1 MQNSYDES
9 KYMSVNDAAISLSV
23 SKATLQNWIKLN
35 KIASI
40 KLEEGTTVLYTEE
53 VLALK
58 KALLSGENSAL
69 RSRRNKKYVSG
80 NNLYKSYIS
89 ETSKNISTIE
99 SLLNT
104 IDDFEVELTTDII
117 SYLVADSALNLM
129 ARRLNVNSKN
139 SGMLFNKFLSGK
151 LEFLSDTFAKLLRDL
166 IGDKKNALLFSNE
179 HPELFNNR
187 YFYKSDE
194 DTLGLIYIS
203 LCNLQNRKA
212 TGSYYTPTK
221 IVKKLVS
228 VVRPTS
234 KDKILDPACGT
245 GNFLLCLP
253 KDIPFSSVF
262 GGDTDEIS
270 VKICRIN
277 MAIKYKN
284 LSYSEV
290 TKHITTKDFLFDYS
304 SSKYS
309 CILGNPPWGYVF
321 DADTTKK
328 LKSMYNSADGK
339 TVESYDVFI
348 EKALKML
355 KKNGRLAFVLPEAIL
370 NVKAHTAIRRIIINT
385 TSVSYLE
392 YLGNAFDK
400 VACPSIIMCLTNTHK
415 AISTVGMKVRTNNKT
430 IRIKTAREVSE
441 DGFNFT
447 LSDREY
453 KVFNKLYSIPNT
465 KHLENNADFA
475 LGIVTGGNDKFITNE
490 KTDSNEMIVK
500 GSDVLKYSLK
510 PTNNYIEF
518 TPDKFQQV
526 APVAMYR
533 APERLLYR
541 FICNQLVFAYDDK
554 CTLSLNSANIVIPK
568 LLGLDTKYV
577 LAILNSRVSQF
588 IFKKKFNSVKILRS
602 HIENLPIP
610 EISDELQE
618 EIIDKVNNL
627 ILGNYLTTVEEAYDE
642 LDEIICRQIF
652 KLTAK
657 ETELIRKAVDGENKF
672 LK

>member
-1 MQNSYDES
+1 MHNSYNES

-23 SKATLQNWIKLN
+23 SKATLQNWIRLN
-35 KIASI
+35 KIAST

-104 IDDFEVELTTDII
+104 IDNFEVELTPEII
-117 SYLVADSALNLM
+117 SYLVADSALNLIAKRM
-129 ARRLNVNSKN
+129 GLDSNKSTL
-139 SGMLFNKFLSGK
+139 LFTKFLTGK
-151 LEFLSDTFAKLLRDL
+151 LSFLSDTFTKLLLDL
-166 IGDKKNALLFSNE
+166 VVDKNAALMFSME
-179 HPELFNNR
+179 HPELINNQ
-187 YFYKSDE
+187 YSYNYDE

-221 IVKKLVS
+221 IVKKLISNVN
-228 VVRPTS
+228 PTN
-234 KDKILDPACGT
+234 KDTILDPCCGT

-253 KDIPFSSVF
+253 KNIPFAAVY
-262 GGDTDEIS
+262 GGDTDDIS
-270 VKICRIN
+270 VKICRLN
-277 MAIKYKN
+277 MAIRYKN
-284 LSYSEV
+284 LSYSDVIE
-290 TKHITTKDFLFDYS
+290 HITTKDFLFDYS
-304 SSKYS
+304 SEYTL
-309 CILGNPPWGYVF
+309 ILGNPPWGYQF
-321 DADTTKK
+321 DDATSKK
-328 LKSMYNSADGK
+328 LKTEYKSANGK
-339 TVESYDVFI
+339 NVESYDVFI
-348 EKALKML
+348 EKALRIL
-355 KKNGRLAFVLPEAIL
+355 KTNGKLAFVLPEAIL
-370 NVKAHTAIRRIIINT
+370 NVKAHTAIRKIIIDT

-392 YLGNAFDK
+392 YLGNAFDG
-400 VACPSIIMCLTNTHK
+400 VACPSIIMSITNTNK

-441 DGFNFT
+441 NGFNFT
-447 LSDREY
+447 LSDSEY
-453 KVFNKLYSIPNT
+453 EVFNKLYSLPDT
-465 KHLENNADFA
+465 RYLESNADFA
-475 LGIVTGGNDKFITNE
+475 LGIVTGGNSKFITNE

-533 APERLLYR
+533 SPERLLYR

-610 EISDELQE
+610 EVSAELQE

-627 ILGNYLTTVEEAYDE
+627 IIGNYLTTVEEAYDE
-642 LDEIICRQIF
+642 LDEIICRQVF